1 MNQQSPIHKGISWN
15 IHGIMDIYICITNMT
30 NIHLFNGMWKQH
42 SFIGWETLI
51 VAPKSSAKATQH
63 VTSKNP
69 PTRYAIQVGSPS
81 H

>member
-1 MNQQSPIHKGISWN
+1 
-15 IHGIMDIYICITNMT
+15 MT